1 MINLRDGSEKKAYF
15 SGVEE
20 RKDEENRKGNEE
32 KKASGLKQKRDL
44 STHLRS
50 SSSFLWIH
58 LTATKKHRTRSQK
71 KKGKKSETSS
81 CLDLSLCLFLSTSLC
96 KIEITDFT
104 ESLCVRR

>member
-58 LTATKKHRTRSQK
+58 LTATKKTQNSISK
-71 KKGKKSETSS
+71 KEGEKVRN
-81 CLDLSLCLFLSTSLC
+81 
-96 KIEITDFT
+96 FT
-104 ESLCVRR
+104 LA